1 MAFMRAFIS
10 NEPETWIITEND
22 DEEILTCLP
31 DGDYFDLDEADF
43 RRIADDNDLDIDEVR
58 AAYDE
63 ALRLADNHN
72 FTIRTG
78 FRGWLAAPG
87 YLDRTSVVIADSVAE
102 VARELLDMY
111 YDQPIDQMDDD
122 ELEDAEWL
130 SDLCDRQSQVEEI
143 RAEIG
148 KRETDE

>member
-1 MAFMRAFIS
+1 MAFMRASIS
-10 NEPETWIITEND
+10 NEPETWIITED
-22 DEEILTCLP
+22 ADGEILTCLP
-31 DGDYFDLDEADF
+31 DGDYFALDEADF
-43 RRIADDNDLDIDEVR
+43 RQIANDNDLDLDEVR
-58 AAYDE
+58 ADYKE
-63 ALRLADNHN
+63 ALRLSDNHN

-87 YLDRTSVVIADSVAE
+87 YLDRTSAVIADSVAE
-102 VARELLDMY
+102 VARELLDLY
-111 YDQPIDQMDDD
+111 FDQELEYMDDD

-130 SDLCDRQSQVEEI
+130 SELCDWQSQVEEI